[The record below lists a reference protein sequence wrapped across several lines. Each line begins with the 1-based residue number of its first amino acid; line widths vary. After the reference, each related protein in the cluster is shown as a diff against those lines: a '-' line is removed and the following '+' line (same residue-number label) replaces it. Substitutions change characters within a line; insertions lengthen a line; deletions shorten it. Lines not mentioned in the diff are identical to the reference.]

1 MESPNCGLLL
11 VYYGDDDLVT
21 HRSLTS
27 NGLGEEYH
35 SGPQSAEILDMLSE
49 SNQVIVARNDPTGNC
64 PYHVT
69 MTLDYG
75 DKPVY
80 EILDALESDQTEAAL
95 LYESL
100 IAIPMD
106 KLNDHGSLIIHTI
119 FNNQVT
125 N

>member
-1 MESPNCGLLL
+1 MESPVRGLLL
-11 VYYGDDDLVT
+11 IYYGDDNLLT

-35 SGPQSAEILDMLSE
+35 SGPQSIKILDMLFE
-49 SNQVIVARNDPTGNC
+49 PNRVIVAKDDPTGNHQC
-64 PYHVT
+64 HVT
-69 MTLDYG
+69 MTLGYG

-80 EILDALESDQTEAAL
+80 EILDELESDPTEAAL
-95 LYESL
+95 LYASL

-106 KLNDHGSLIIHTI
+106 KLNDRGSLAIHTV
-119 FNNQVT
+119 FSNQAT